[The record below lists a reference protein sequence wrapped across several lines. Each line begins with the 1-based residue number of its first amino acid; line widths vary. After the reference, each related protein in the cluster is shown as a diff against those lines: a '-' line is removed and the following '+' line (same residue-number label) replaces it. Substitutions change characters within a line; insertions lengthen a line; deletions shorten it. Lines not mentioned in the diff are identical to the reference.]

1 MIRSV
6 AIATLMFLSAAPLA
20 ADDYGILNPEEGGIS
35 RLAENI
41 AAHPDRVGI
50 LCWIAYEVQKGG
62 GEDHVAAAQA
72 MTLCAE
78 SGNAPAMILL
88 AHAYENGSG
97 VPKDQ
102 VMATDWLR
110 RAAETGYS
118 MGEYHYAVALAK
130 GIGTPADPEAAQQWM
145 QRAAEHGSE
154 DAVLALASGL
164 TN

>member
-1 MIRSV
+1 MFRS
-6 AIATLMFLSAAPLA
+6 AATAALLLLPAAPLA
-20 ADDYGILNPEEGGIS
+20 ADEFGILNPEEGGIS

-41 AAHPDRVGI
+41 AVHPDRVGT

-62 GEDHVAAAQA
+62 GKDHVAAAEA

-78 SGNAPAMILL
+78 SGNAPSMILL

-97 VPKDQ
+97 VPKDPA
-102 VMATDWLR
+102 MATGWLR

-130 GIGTPADPEAAQQWM
+130 GIGTKADPEAARHWM
-145 QRAAEHGSE
+145 QRAADHGSR
-154 DAVLALASGL
+154 DAVLALSDGL